1 MAKPEGKCK
10 RAWDWLKTNPWTS
23 SAAEV
28 LFTLLLSNAAV
39 LIAAYVVMLN
49 QNEPVQ
55 ISVWNVFTEQL
66 LKFIKPT
73 EIIVFIL
80 AIVAPAIWILLKNI
94 EGWRHLQ
101 WWVTLLFG
109 QFVVVLIS
117 TLIFATS
124 LAGFANNKGLT
135 NASALVCLGFAIF
148 IWYVTLVYQKTVI
161 ENSSKQIKKPKP
173 GNSSGDE
180 ILNSLMEQ

>member
-1 MAKPEGKCK
+1 MSEPQGKCK
-10 RAWDWLKTNPWTS
+10 KLWNWIKVNPWFS
-23 SAAEV
+23 SLTEV
-28 LFTLLLSNAAV
+28 LFTLLLSNAAILV
-39 LIAAYVVMLN
+39 AAFVFMLN
-49 QNEPVQ
+49 QNEPVE
-55 ISVWNVFTEQL
+55 ISVWSVFTEQL

-80 AIVAPAIWILLKNI
+80 AIVAPAIWILLKNV

-101 WWVTLLFG
+101 WWAALLIG
-109 QFVVVLIS
+109 QCIVIIIS
-117 TLIFATS
+117 TIIFATS

-135 NASALVCLGFAIF
+135 NTSALFCLGGAIA

-173 GNSSGDE
+173 GSSSGDA
-180 ILNSLMEQ
+180 ILKVLEEK

>member
-1 MAKPEGKCK
+1 MAEPQNICGK
-10 RAWDWLKTNPWTS
+10 AWDWLKANPWSS

-39 LIAAYVVMLN
+39 LIAAYVFMLN
-49 QNEPVQ
+49 QTEPVEV
-55 ISVWNVFTEQL
+55 SVWGVFTEQL
-66 LKFIKPT
+66 QKFIKPT

-80 AIVAPAIWILLKNI
+80 AIVAPAIWILLKNV

-101 WWVTLLFG
+101 WWAALLCG
-109 QFVVVLIS
+109 QFFVVLIS

-135 NASALVCLGFAIF
+135 NASALGCLGLAII

-161 ENSSKQIKKPKP
+161 ENSSRQIKKPKP
-173 GNSSGDE
+173 GESSGDE
-180 ILNSLMEQ
+180 ILNTLKGQ